1 MINTVFILLV
11 TLALAGMIYLGTRIL
26 PGERWQMVGAVP
38 VRKNSDGTWQGVNIT
53 WYGVLNGISYTLATA
68 MVLLLLGSIRLPLT
82 VTLFLVFGVLGLC
95 IPASSIV
102 ARIVEK
108 KKHTF
113 SVGGAA
119 FVGILATPWIALVS
133 IRLLAP
139 ADTAVMPV
147 LAAISI
153 AYALGEGT
161 GRLACLSFGCCYG
174 RAVRDLPVKWR
185 SLFSSFH
192 LVFQGRT
199 KKIAY
204 ASNLDGVPVVPIQV
218 ITAVLYCTAALLG
231 LILFLGSH
239 FIAGFLLTLMVTQGW
254 RFLSEFLRADYRGA
268 GRISAYQKMGLIS
281 MGYGLIPALILGNGP
296 ATTPDLAA
304 GLALLWTP
312 GTILVLQGLFLLTLL
327 YTGRSDVTGSTLDFH
342 VEQSRI

>member
-1 MINTVFILLV
+1 MINTVFILV
-11 TLALAGMIYLGTRIL
+11 MTLALTGMIYLGFWIL
-26 PGERWQMVGAVP
+26 PAERWQMFGAIP
-38 VRKNSDGTWQGVNIT
+38 LRKNSNGTWQGLNIT
-53 WYGVLNGISYTLATA
+53 WYGILNGLSYTLATA
-68 MVLLLLGSIRLPLT
+68 LVLLLLGSIRLPLT
-82 VTLFLVFGVLGLC
+82 VTLFLVFAVLGLC

-139 ADTAVMPV
+139 PDTAVMPV

-161 GRLACLSFGCCYG
+161 GRLACISFGCCYG
-174 RAVRDLPVKWR
+174 RAVQDLPKKWQ

-192 LVFQGRT
+192 LVFQGKTR
-199 KKIAY
+199 KIAY
-204 ASNLDGVPVVPIQV
+204 ADNLDNTPVVPIQI
-218 ITAVLYCTAALLG
+218 ITSALYCSAALLG

-239 FIAGFLLTLMVTQGW
+239 FTTAFLLTLMVTQGW
-254 RFLSEFLRADYRGA
+254 RFLSEFLRADYRG
-268 GRISAYQKMGLIS
+268 GGNTSAYQKMGLIS
-281 MGYGLIPALILGNGP
+281 MGYGLIPAIFLANGP
-296 ATTPDLAA
+296 ATTPNLAA
-304 GLALLWTP
+304 GFGLLWTP
-312 GTILVLQGLFLLTLL
+312 GTILFLQGLFVLTSL
-327 YTGRSDVTGSTLDFH
+327 YTGRSEVTGSTLDFY
-342 VEQSRI
+342 VDQSRV